1 MKRRLLFPLTLSLL
15 AACAPEPAPQ
25 DPPEASAPA
34 GTSEAPLA
42 PLPQLRVSSNSRFL
56 VRADGTGFFYLAD
69 TAWELFHRLNRTE
82 VVTYLQNRADRGYT
96 AVQAVAVAE
105 LDGVNTPNA
114 QGDRPFLNNNPAT
127 PATTPGADPADA
139 TQYDYWDHVDYIV
152 GEAEARGI
160 YTAMLPTWGSHV
172 VSGLIN
178 TSNAQAYGQFLGS
191 RYANRSIIW
200 VLGGDRPAAGYEA
213 VWRAMA
219 KGIAI
224 GVSGTEDYSRVLM
237 TYHPPGSAKSST
249 WFHNDPWLDFNMQQ
263 NGHCANVDVWNRIS
277 ADYALTPTK
286 PTMDGE
292 PLYEQHP
299 ICFNA
304 GANGYSNDY
313 EIRKFAY
320 WNVFAGAFGHTY
332 GHHSVWQM
340 YAPGRGAVNGPQN
353 YWYEAINQPGAAQ
366 MKHLRRLIE
375 SRPFLV
381 RIPDQGVLASAA
393 GSGTSRVQATR
404 GSDGSYAFVY
414 SAAGQAFT
422 VNMDRIAGGTV
433 RASWYDPR
441 VATSTVIGTY
451 PNTGTRQFT
460 PPSSGAGNDWVLVL
474 DDASRNFPLPGDVPQ
489 PGTFYRAINLN
500 GSATVIDG
508 QSWEGSNA
516 PNYTYTG
523 TAFANQAVTLNPA
536 TDANRAAMIRSSV
549 WSTAAAVRLQ
559 SVPSGSYTVYLYTW
573 EDNAAETFS
582 ISLEGSLV
590 QANYNSGTAGT
601 WRRLGPWTV
610 SVTDGTLDL
619 TTSGG
624 AANLSGI
631 EVHRA
636 GSQPS
641 GFVRGINFNG
651 GAVTIE
657 GNAWQSYSAALSA
670 GLTVNAPNLTTT
682 SVTPNPATDA
692 STSAMLNSAIWKQ
705 AADLQVGQPVS
716 NGSYQVY
723 LWVMENYQS
732 NTRSFRVRLEGV
744 EVASGVGN
752 LTLGAWRK
760 YGPYTTTVGDGF
772 LNLDL
777 VDTTG
782 DTHLMGMAV
791 FR

>member
-1 MKRRLLFPLTLSLL
+1 MRRHLLLSLSLL
-15 AACAPEPAPQ
+15 VGCAPEPAP
-25 DPPEASAPA
+25 EATDTPA
-34 GTSEAPLA
+34 TSTAPLA
-42 PLPQLRVSSNSRFL
+42 LPQLRVSPNQRFL
-56 VRADGTGFFYLAD
+56 VKADGSPYFYLAD
-69 TAWELFHRLNRTE
+69 TAWELFHRLNRSE
-82 VVTYLQNRADRGYT
+82 VVTYLNNRAERGYT

-127 PATTPGADPADA
+127 PATTAGADPADA
-139 TQYDYWDHVDYIV
+139 TQYDYWDHVDYVV

-160 YTAMLPTWGSHV
+160 YTALLPTWGSHV
-172 VSGLIN
+172 LNGTIN
-178 TSNAQAYGQFLGS
+178 TSNAEGYGRFLGS
-191 RYANRSIIW
+191 RYASRAGSIIW
-200 VLGGDRPAAGYEA
+200 VLGGDRSPVGYEA

-219 KGIAI
+219 RGIAI

-237 TYHPPGSAKSST
+237 TYHPPGSQKSST
-249 WFHNDPWLDFNMQQ
+249 WFHNDAWLDFNMQQ
-263 NGHCANVDVWNRIS
+263 NGHCANTDVWNRIG

-286 PTMDGE
+286 PTLDGE

-304 GANGYSNDY
+304 GTYGYSNDY
-313 EIRKFAY
+313 EVRKFAY
-320 WNVFAGAFGHTY
+320 WDVFAGAFGHTY

-340 YAPGRGAVNGPQN
+340 YAPGRTAVNGPQN

-404 GSDGSYAFVY
+404 GSDGGYAFVY

-422 VNMDRIAGGTV
+422 VNMDRISGGTV

-441 VATSTVIGTY
+441 VATSQVIGTY

-474 DDASRNFPLPGDVPQ
+474 DDATRNFPLPGDVPQ
-489 PGTFYRAINLN
+489 QGSLYRAINLN

-508 QSWEGSNA
+508 QSWEGSSA

-523 TAFANQAVTLNPA
+523 TAFSNQAVTLNPA
-536 TDANRAAMIRSSV
+536 TDANRAAMIRSSI

-573 EDNAAETFS
+573 EDNNAETFS
-582 ISLEGSLV
+582 IYLEGSLV
-590 QANYNSGTAGT
+590 QANYNSGAAGT

-610 SVTDGTLDL
+610 NVTDGTLDL

-636 GSQPS
+636 GSTGG
-641 GFVRGINFNG
+641 GFVRGVNFNG

-657 GNAWQSYSAALSA
+657 GNAWQSYSAALA
-670 GLTVNAPNLTTT
+670 EGLTVNAPNVTTT
-682 SVTPNPATDA
+682 TVTPSPAADA
-692 STSAMLNSAIWKQ
+692 ATNAMLNTAIWKQ

-716 NGSYQVY
+716 NGTYQVY

-732 NTRSFRVRLEGV
+732 NARSFGVRLEGV
-744 EVASGVGN
+744 TVATGVGN
-752 LTLGAWRK
+752 LPLGAWRK
-760 YGPYTTTVGDGF
+760 YGPYTTTVSDGF

-777 VDTTG
+777 VAATG

>member
-1 MKRRLLFPLTLSLL
+1 MRFSPLVFLALL
-15 AACAPEPAPQ
+15 AACGPEPVPPPAAPDTQ
-25 DPPEASAPA
+25 S
-34 GTSEAPLA
+34 TQEAPLA
-42 PLPQLRVSSNSRFL
+42 LPQLRVSANQRFL
-56 VRADGTGFFYLAD
+56 VKADGSPYFYLAD
-69 TAWELFHRLNRTE
+69 TAWELFHRLNRSE
-82 VVTYLQNRADRGYT
+82 VVTYLNNRAERGYT

-114 QGDRPFLNNNPAT
+114 QGDRPFLNGNPAT
-127 PATTPGADPADA
+127 PDTTAGADPANA
-139 TQYDYWDHVDYIV
+139 TQYDYWDHVDYVI

-160 YTAMLPTWGSHV
+160 YTALLPTWGSHV
-172 VSGLIN
+172 LSGTLN
-178 TSNAQAYGQFLGS
+178 TSNAEAYGRFLGS
-191 RYANRSIIW
+191 RYAGRAGSIIW
-200 VLGGDRPAAGYEA
+200 VLGGDRSPAGYEA

-219 KGIAI
+219 RGIAI
-224 GVSGTEDYSRVLM
+224 GVAGTEDYSRVLM
-237 TYHPPGSAKSST
+237 TYHPPGGAKSST
-249 WFHNDPWLDFNMQQ
+249 WFHNEAWLDFNMQQ
-263 NGHCANVDVWNRIS
+263 TGHCANTDVWNRIG
-277 ADYALTPTK
+277 ADYALTPVK
-286 PTMDGE
+286 PTLDGE

-304 GANGYSNDY
+304 GTYGYSNDY
-313 EIRKFAY
+313 EVRKVAY
-320 WNVFAGAFGHTY
+320 WDVFSGAFGHTY

-340 YAPGRGAVNGPQN
+340 YAPGRSPVNGPQN

-404 GSDGSYAFVY
+404 GSDGGYAFVY

-422 VNMDRIAGGTV
+422 VNMDRISGGTV

-441 VATSTVIGTY
+441 VATSQVIGTY
-451 PNTGTRQFT
+451 PNTGTRTFT

-474 DDASRNFPLPGDVPQ
+474 DDASRNFALPGDVLQ
-489 PGTFYRAINLN
+489 QGSLYRAINLN
-500 GSATVIDG
+500 GAATVIDG
-508 QSWEGSNA
+508 QSWEGSSA

-523 TAFANQAVTLNPA
+523 AVFSNQAVALNPA
-536 TDANRAAMIRSSV
+536 TDANRAAMIRSSI

-573 EDNAAETFS
+573 EDNDAETFS

-610 SVTDGTLDL
+610 TVTDGTLDL

-636 GSQPS
+636 GSTGS
-641 GFVRGINFNG
+641 GFVKGVNFFG
-651 GAVTIE
+651 SAVTIE
-657 GNAWQSYSAALSA
+657 GNAWQSYSDALA
-670 GLTVNAPNLTTT
+670 GGLTVNAPNTT
-682 SVTPNPATDA
+682 STTVTPSPATDA
-692 STSAMLNSAIWKQ
+692 ATSSMLNTAIWK

-716 NGSYQVY
+716 NGTYQVY

-732 NTRSFRVRLEGV
+732 NVRSFGVRLEGV
-744 EVASGVGN
+744 TVASGVGN
-752 LTLGAWRK
+752 LSLGAWRK
-760 YGPYTTTVGDGF
+760 YGPYTTTVSDGF

-777 VDTTG
+777 VTSTG
-782 DTHLMGMAV
+782 DTHLMGMAL